1 MCIEGGKLIKKRF
14 VRSPGLMILL
24 DDVVRLLILTA
35 AYIEPGA
42 HRNCMATMDFTTKPQ
57 TRRALEAIESP
68 LLA

>member
-1 MCIEGGKLIKKRF
+1 
-14 VRSPGLMILL
+14 MILL
-24 DDVVRLLILTA
+24 DDVIILLILTA

-57 TRRALEAIESP
+57 TRRALEVIEWP